1 MKSAQPYYLIL
12 VFCTYLNKVIRLD
25 LFAGN
30 FLLRL
35 KSLEKAQSPETETPR
50 GTKFTAFQKKL
61 MKRSQIEHTSARNI
75 SEKPTA
81 RNERGLV
88 ADSPLAFRHAA
99 KKIFAKLSHPFFA
112 FLFSLVMCCSVSSQG
127 QTAMDSIFIL
137 PDSIKAFSLD
147 NMYASL
153 LEFHP
158 IVKQTRLLNEVA
170 RQEIRM
176 ARGAFDPK
184 VQAQLNVKEF
194 DKKEYYKK
202 FNSSFTIPTWFPIDP
217 KIGYESNS
225 GLFIDPENIVGGSS
239 DNSQLTTGISLPL
252 GRGLFTDDRRAALKQ
267 AKLFTQMAAA
277 EQIKLINKILLDAA
291 KDYWQWYFSYYNY
304 RLMGKNAVIAEEIFR
319 RVKLD
324 ATYGEASTIDTVQ
337 AKIILQQ
344 RLVDRQEAF
353 LEFLNTGIQ
362 ISNYLWD
369 NAGYPV
375 QLSNDVAPVLTQNDG
390 ELLALQTLTDLTL
403 QAKQNHPELVKL
415 RVKLDQLEV
424 DRKLAAEYLKPRL
437 DLNYNFINQPLRP
450 NGDFQS
456 FRFMNDYKFGLD
468 FAMPILIRKERAKLA
483 QTKIKI
489 QSTQYEQTQAEREII
504 NQINAVFNQIVNT
517 SQILLQQTSV
527 AANYDRLLKAEIFN
541 LKNGESDLFK
551 INVQQEKLIQAQ
563 SKLLKLKAEYEKMKA
578 TIYWAA
584 GVRNLNFT
592 DNK

>member
-1 MKSAQPYYLIL
+1 MWSRNMNKSI
-12 VFCTYLNKVIRLD
+12 FI
-25 LFAGN
+25 
-30 FLLRL
+30 FLLL
-35 KSLEKAQSPETETPR
+35 TLSYSTPSR
-50 GTKFTAFQKKL
+50 
-61 MKRSQIEHTSARNI
+61 
-75 SEKPTA
+75 
-81 RNERGLV
+81 
-88 ADSPLAFRHAA
+88 
-99 KKIFAKLSHPFFA
+99 
-112 FLFSLVMCCSVSSQG
+112 G

-137 PDSIKAFSLD
+137 PDTVKAFSLES
-147 NMYASL
+147 MYASM

-184 VQAQLNVKEF
+184 IQTQWSVKEF
-194 DKKEYYKK
+194 DKKEYYNK
-202 FNSSFTIPTWFPIDP
+202 FNTTFSIPTWFPLDP

-225 GLFIDPENIVGGSS
+225 GQFIDPENSIAGSS

-304 RLMGKNAVIAEEIFR
+304 RLLSKNAIIAEEIFR

-324 ATYGEASTIDTVQ
+324 ASFGEASAIDTVQ
-337 AKIILQQ
+337 AKITLQQ
-344 RLVDRQEAF
+344 RLVEKQESF
-353 LEFLNTGIQ
+353 LEFLNTGIK

-375 QLSNDVAPVLTQNDG
+375 QLSVEVAPVLVQTDG
-390 ELLALQTLTDLTL
+390 QLLSIQTLEELTF

-450 NGDFQS
+450 NGDFQALK
-456 FRFMNDYKFGLD
+456 FKNDYKFGLD
-468 FAMPILIRKERAKLA
+468 FSMPILIRKERAKLA

-504 NQINAVFNQIVNT
+504 NQVNSVYNQIVNT
-517 SQILLQQTSV
+517 SKILVQQTDV
-527 AANYDRLLKAEIFN
+527 AENYNRLLKAELFN
-541 LKNGESDLFK
+541 LENGESDLFK

>member
-1 MKSAQPYYLIL
+1 
-12 VFCTYLNKVIRLD
+12 
-25 LFAGN
+25 
-30 FLLRL
+30 
-35 KSLEKAQSPETETPR
+35 
-50 GTKFTAFQKKL
+50 
-61 MKRSQIEHTSARNI
+61 MKRSQIEHTSARDS

-112 FLFSLVMCCSVSSQG
+112 FNSSQSLPFRGLCANTSERDAESRGGDSARNKVTSHHLFNSLLSLAMFCSVFSYG

-147 NMYASL
+147 NMYASM

-184 VQAQLNVKEF
+184 VQAQLNIKEF
-194 DKKEYYKK
+194 DKKDYYNK

-252 GRGLFTDDRRAALKQ
+252 GRGLFTDDRRAAFKQ

-353 LEFLNTGIQ
+353 LEFLNTGIK

-369 NAGYPV
+369 NTGYPV

-456 FRFMNDYKFGLD
+456 FRFLNDYKFGLD
-468 FAMPILIRKERAKLA
+468 FSMPILIRKERAKLA

-489 QSTQYEQTQAEREII
+489 QSTQYEQTQAEREIV

-517 SQILLQQTSV
+517 SQILVQQTSV
-527 AANYDRLLKAEIFN
+527 AANYDRLLKAELFN
-541 LKNGESDLFK
+541 LENGESDLFK
-551 INVQQEKLIQAQ
+551 INVQQEKLIQSQ

-584 GVRNLNFT
+584 GVRNLNFS
-592 DNK
+592 N